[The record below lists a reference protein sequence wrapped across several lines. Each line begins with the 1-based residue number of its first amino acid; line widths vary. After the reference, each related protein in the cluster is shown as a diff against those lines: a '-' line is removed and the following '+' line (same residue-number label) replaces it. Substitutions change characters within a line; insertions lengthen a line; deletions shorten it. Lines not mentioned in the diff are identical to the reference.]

1 MKAIVVY
8 ESLWGNTA
16 TIARAI
22 AAGLGPDVPA
32 LSTGEATRNLVAGAD
47 LIVAG
52 SPVHDFSLPS
62 ERSRERVR
70 MSSDEAP
77 GPAELSQPTLR
88 SWLQLLP
95 AGAAFGAAFD
105 TQVRDPFGNAA
116 PAIAHLLDQ
125 AGYRVIAPPEKFIVS
140 GKYGPLRRGEIER
153 ARIWGHRLIE
163 SLGQAQQIGVSRISH
178 NAA

>member
-16 TIARAI
+16 AIARAI
-22 AAGLGPDVPA
+22 AAGLGPDVLAVP
-32 LSTGEATRNLVAGAD
+32 TGETSLKLLADVD

-77 GPAELSQPTLR
+77 RPAELSQPTLR
-88 SWLQLLP
+88 SWLHLLP
-95 AGAAFGAAFD
+95 SGSAFGAAFD

-125 AGYRVIAPPEKFIVS
+125 AGYRIIAPPEKFIVS
-140 GKYGPLRRGEIER
+140 GKYGPLRRGEIRR
-153 ARIWGHRLIE
+153 ARDWGRQLAE
-163 SLGQAQQIGVSRISH
+163 SLRAPTMTGITEISH